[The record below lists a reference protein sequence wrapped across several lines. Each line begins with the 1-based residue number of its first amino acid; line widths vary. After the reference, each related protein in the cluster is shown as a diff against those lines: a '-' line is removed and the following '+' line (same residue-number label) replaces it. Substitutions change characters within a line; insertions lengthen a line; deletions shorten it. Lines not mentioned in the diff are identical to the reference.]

1 MLPAL
6 SGILKFEPKP
16 STCANNLHDGRR
28 RLRSETAQDVSEV
41 SFCSSNG
48 RNNEANKSKIVES
61 KLNVESAPAQV
72 KGNGTRNVHFVERKV
87 PKGRPPSFG
96 LQASTEPLSK
106 PLMTDGTDRPS
117 NAYDR

>member
-1 MLPAL
+1 M
-6 SGILKFEPKP
+6 
-16 STCANNLHDGRR
+16 HDGRR